1 MKNLKMNQILIFFIL
16 FFVFTNKT
24 FGQKINIENK
34 IILNVPNN
42 FIFIEGDSSSEFI
55 KPIISFLGNDVKTYL
70 IGTKNS
76 VNFTK
81 LYQENP
87 DKMFEEIMIR
97 MEKKNFKS
105 QSSAENF
112 LAKEIK
118 RLFKENNYKGIIWLL
133 FSDEEVK
140 NIDYEFSNLIDE
152 IRNMDSQSLKK
163 EVSNYQKEWDNV
175 MKDALGEL
183 GPYAKVSKLKIKK
196 NRLNDPYAEFSLN
209 YKLKSFKGE
218 ALFYMSIKDNKP
230 IFLVYECINSC
241 PEKYNSLEKMISPT
255 FSENISTTINSI
267 NNNNNEF
274 PNIVEQLRELNDLYK
289 SGALTKEEFEKAK
302 KKIIN

>member
-1 MKNLKMNQILIFFIL
+1 MNKILIFFIL

-118 RLFKENNYKGIIWLL
+118 RLFKKNNYKGIIWLV

-163 EVSNYQKEWDNV
+163 EVLNYQKEWDNV

-183 GPYAKVSKLKIKK
+183 GPYAKVSKLEIKK

-241 PEKYNSLEKMISPT
+241 PEKYNSLVKMISPT
-255 FSENISTTINSI
+255 FSGNINTKINSI

-274 PNIVEQLRELNDLYK
+274 PNVVEQLRKLNDLYK
-289 SGALTKEEFEKAK
+289 SGALTKDEFEKAK

>member
-1 MKNLKMNQILIFFIL
+1 MNKILIFFIL

-24 FGQKINIENK
+24 FGQKINIENR

-105 QSSAENF
+105 Q
-112 LAKEIK
+112 
-118 RLFKENNYKGIIWLL
+118 Y
-133 FSDEEVK
+133 
-140 NIDYEFSNLIDE
+140 
-152 IRNMDSQSLKK
+152 
-163 EVSNYQKEWDNV
+163 
-175 MKDALGEL
+175 
-183 GPYAKVSKLKIKK
+183 
-196 NRLNDPYAEFSLN
+196 
-209 YKLKSFKGE
+209 SF
-218 ALFYMSIKDNKP
+218 
-230 IFLVYECINSC
+230 NS
-241 PEKYNSLEKMISPT
+241 
-255 FSENISTTINSI
+255 
-267 NNNNNEF
+267 
-274 PNIVEQLRELNDLYK
+274 
-289 SGALTKEEFEKAK
+289 
-302 KKIIN
+302 

>member
-1 MKNLKMNQILIFFIL
+1 MKKILIFFIL

-118 RLFKENNYKGIIWLL
+118 RLFKKNNYKGIIWLV

-163 EVSNYQKEWDNV
+163 EVLNYQKEWDNV

-183 GPYAKVSKLKIKK
+183 GPYAKVSKLEIKK

-241 PEKYNSLEKMISPT
+241 PEKYNSLVKMISPT
-255 FSENISTTINSI
+255 FSGNINTKINSI

-274 PNIVEQLRELNDLYK
+274 PNVVEQLRKLNDLYK
-289 SGALTKEEFEKAK
+289 SGALTKDEFEKAK